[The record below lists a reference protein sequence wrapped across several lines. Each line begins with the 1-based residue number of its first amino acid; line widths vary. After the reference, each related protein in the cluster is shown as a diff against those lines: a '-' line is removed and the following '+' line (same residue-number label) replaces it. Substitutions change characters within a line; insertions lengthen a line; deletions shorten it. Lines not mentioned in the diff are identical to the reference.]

1 MLGLGVGAEY
11 DYREIAGRNFWSD
24 GTSLYPVCS
33 GGNKSI
39 YILNFIK
46 YREKVNFTVF
56 YFIFLKRN

>member
-39 YILNFIK
+39 YVLNFIK

-56 YFIFLKRN
+56 